1 MKFLI
6 ILVLIITSIGILFE
20 DILQMDEDMLLI
32 SILSIVSSITL
43 YINYMLKKEIN
54 TNHIIEKKLKDLNDS
69 LEDRIAEELTRR
81 VQQEKVLEQQTKMA
95 AMGEMMDAV
104 AHQWKQPLNAIT
116 MYEELLRSDFED
128 GIVDQEYIDN
138 FLEGTMLQ
146 VHHMVKTLDE
156 FRGFFR
162 EEQNIEV
169 FNINKTI
176 DSVLLLVKDEF
187 MKNNIAIEVIIDTD
201 HLIQAKENDIKHL
214 MLNMINNSKDAFNE
228 KDIKNRRIKISSKIY
243 KQYLNIY
250 FQDNAGGI
258 PTNIIDE
265 IFKPNVTTKPSGKG
279 TGIGLYLSMQIANK
293 YQGTISVEN
302 SDDGAIFTFKIPIYQ
317 QKSLI
322 N

>member
-6 ILVLIITSIGILFE
+6 ILVLIIISIAILFD
-20 DILQMDEDMLLI
+20 DILQMDEHLLLT
-32 SILSIVSSITL
+32 SILSIISSITL

-54 TNHIIEKKLKDLNDS
+54 TNYVIESKLKDLNDS

-116 MYEELLRSDFED
+116 MYEELLRGDFED
-128 GIVDQEYIDN
+128 GIVDQKYIDN

-162 EEQNIEV
+162 EEQNIDI
-169 FNINKTI
+169 FNIKKTI
-176 DSVLLLVKDEF
+176 NSVLLLVKDEF
-187 MKNNIAIEVIIDTD
+187 LKNSIAIEVIIDTE
-201 HLIQAKENDIKHL
+201 HIIQAKENDIKHL
-214 MLNMINNSKDAFNE
+214 ILNMINNSKDAFNE
-228 KDIKNRRIKISSKIY
+228 KDIKNRRIKISSKIH
-243 KQYLNIY
+243 KKYLNIY

-258 PTNIIDE
+258 PINIIDE
-265 IFKPNVTTKPSGKG
+265 IFNPNVTTKASGKG

-302 SDDGAIFTFKIPIYQ
+302 SDDGVIFTFKIPTYN
-317 QKSLI
+317 KL